1 MALPWLAALRV
12 IPWRAILE
20 NAPAIARSADAL
32 LSRTATPR
40 LHGDSSHEA
49 YRLLADRVA
58 ALEQRDR
65 ETAELL
71 TRVTDQLADI
81 TAAMEL
87 VRFVPET
94 DLPTKKPME
103 QPVMLSLRVAMKDS
117 AFQTAPTPTPNPRPI
132 KARPMR
138 LAARWPLGSTFSTNT
153 TAVRRSIQA
162 RLITPA
168 ATSTANRAQQQPK
181 Q

>member
-1 MALPWLAALRV
+1 MTRRLVFGMHQAYARKKAWYGSSGAADVHQRGLHV
-12 IPWRAILE
+12 
-20 NAPAIARSADAL
+20 
-32 LSRTATPR
+32 R
-40 LHGDSSHEA
+40 L
-49 YRLLADRVA
+49 VPI
-58 ALEQRDR
+58 
-65 ETAELL
+65 
-71 TRVTDQLADI
+71 ADI

-94 DLPTKKPME
+94 DLPTKKPMG
-103 QPVMLSLRVAMKDS
+103 QPVMLSPRAAMKDS
-117 AFQTAPTPTPNPRPI
+117 AFQTAPTPTPNPRPT

-138 LAARWPLGSTFSTNT
+138 LAARWPSGSTFSTNT

>member
-40 LHGDSSHEA
+40 PHGDSPHEA

-71 TRVTDQLADI
+71 TRVTDQLADV
-81 TAAMEL
+81 TAATEVLEARSRWLLMIAAAAL
-87 VRFVPET
+87 VLALLASGLIVW
-94 DLPTKKPME
+94 
-103 QPVMLSLRVAMKDS
+103 LR
-117 AFQTAPTPTPNPRPI
+117 
-132 KARPMR
+132 
-138 LAARWPLGSTFSTNT
+138 
-153 TAVRRSIQA
+153 
-162 RLITPA
+162 
-168 ATSTANRAQQQPK
+168 
-181 Q
+181 